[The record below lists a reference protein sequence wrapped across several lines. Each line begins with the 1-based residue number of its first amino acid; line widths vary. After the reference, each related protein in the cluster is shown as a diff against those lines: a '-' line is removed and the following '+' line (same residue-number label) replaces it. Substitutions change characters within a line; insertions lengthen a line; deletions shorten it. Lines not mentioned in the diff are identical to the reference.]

1 MMRSLFAIP
10 TELKANWMFRVREP
24 LRLAPALAGGAAA
37 LIICGVV
44 PPVILAFLYGTALW
58 GMRTGLAHAIF
69 CGVLATGL
77 VQILMR
83 GADKV
88 PFTCTY
94 TPGTAHI
101 GKLWPLYLT
110 AFSFFSY
117 SMADLEA
124 RLLNS
129 PRSFAITIGIVAAIT
144 AVLWVMRLRDA
155 RLLLRLR
162 FDEEPPIRL
171 TLVSF

>member
-1 MMRSLFAIP
+1 
-10 TELKANWMFRVREP
+10 
-24 LRLAPALAGGAAA
+24 
-37 LIICGVV
+37 
-44 PPVILAFLYGTALW
+44 
-58 GMRTGLAHAIF
+58 
-69 CGVLATGL
+69 

-110 AFSFFSY
+110 AFSVFSY
-117 SMADLEA
+117 SMADLESG
-124 RLLNS
+124 LLKS
-129 PRSFAITIGIVAAIT
+129 PRSFAITIAIVATIAM
-144 AVLWVMRLRDA
+144 VLWIMRIRDA
-155 RLLLRLR
+155 RQLLHLR